1 MNSHAV
7 NVVHGYYRPLSLG
20 HHGECFFQKL
30 VCHKRI
36 LGRRFCYADVIENF
50 RITLVKVFIFFGK
63 DFAIVGQSVLSF
75 DQQANP
81 PIGICEKVLG
91 KLGLLISSEIDIAAA
106 MIHTEHRASS
116 LGLVKGK
123 SVLIHGE
130 LCAAL
135 QFTADNK
142 R

>member
-1 MNSHAV
+1 M
-7 NVVHGYYRPLSLG
+7 GL
-20 HHGECFFQKL
+20 
-30 VCHKRI
+30 
-36 LGRRFCYADVIENF
+36 
-50 RITLVKVFIFFGK
+50 
-63 DFAIVGQSVLSF
+63 SVLSF

-106 MIHTEHRASS
+106 VVNTEHRASS

-135 QFTADNK
+135 
-142 R
+142 